1 MASGNGRS
9 VNGPSTPNERV
20 ALVTGGTRGI
30 GLAISL
36 ALAGSGYRVYAVYAR
51 DTQAAQSLSNQA
63 KKRGIDI
70 RCLRANLADDDGRA
84 LCLNTIKAE
93 TKHVDVI
100 VHCAAS
106 GVHRETTKLTPKH
119 IRWTFDVNV
128 VSIQALLLELVPM
141 MPAGGRIVGLT
152 SYGATHATSLT
163 YAAVGSSKAAL
174 EALFRHYAR
183 ELAPRGISVNLV
195 APGLVDTQAIDAFPD
210 KAYQLETALAITPTG
225 RLTTPDDVAGVV
237 LFACSEA
244 ASQIVGQTI
253 YVDGGRCLR

>member
-1 MASGNGRS
+1 MAPENGKSFNSPRD
-9 VNGPSTPNERV
+9 TDEKV

-36 ALAGSGYRVYAVYAR
+36 ALASSGYRVYAVYAR
-51 DTQAAQSLSNQA
+51 DSKAAKSLAERA
-63 KKRGIDI
+63 KKTGLDI
-70 RCLRANLADDDGRA
+70 RCLRADIADDDGRA
-84 LCLNTIKAE
+84 LCLKTIKAE
-93 TKHVDVI
+93 TKHIHVI

-141 MPAGGRIVGLT
+141 MSAGGRIVGLT
-152 SYGATHATSLT
+152 SFGATHATSLT
-163 YAAVGSSKAAL
+163 YGAVGSSKAAL
-174 EALFRHYAR
+174 ESLFRHYAG
-183 ELAPRGISVNLV
+183 ELAPRGISVNLIS
-195 APGLVDTQAIDAFPD
+195 PGLVDTQAIDAFPD
-210 KAYQLETALAITPTG
+210 KEYQMVTALALTPTG

-253 YVDGGRCLR
+253 YVDGGRSLR

>member
-1 MASGNGRS
+1 MAPENGKS
-9 VNGPSTPNERV
+9 FNSPPGAHEKI

-36 ALAGSGYRVYAVYAR
+36 ALAGLGYRVYAVYAR
-51 DTQAAQSLSNQA
+51 DSQAAQSLSGHA
-63 KKRGIDI
+63 KKSGLDI

-84 LCLNTIKAE
+84 LCLDAIKAE

-210 KAYQLETALAITPTG
+210 KAYQIETALEMTPTG

-244 ASQIVGQTI
+244 ASQIIGQTI
-253 YVDGGRCLR
+253 RVDGGRCLR

>member
-1 MASGNGRS
+1 MVPENGKS
-9 VNGPSTPNERV
+9 FNSPPGTGEKV

-36 ALAGSGYRVYAVYAR
+36 ALAGAGYRVYAVYAR
-51 DTQAAQSLSNQA
+51 NTQAAHSLSDQA
-63 KKRGIDI
+63 KKSRLDI
-70 RCLRANLADDDGRA
+70 CCLRANLADDEGRA

-93 TKHVDVI
+93 TNHVEVI

-106 GVHRETTKLTPKH
+106 GVHRETTKLTAKH
-119 IRWTFDVNV
+119 MRWTFDVNV
-128 VSIQALLLELVPM
+128 VSIQALLLELIPM

-152 SYGATHATSLT
+152 SFGATHATSLT

-195 APGLVDTQAIDAFPD
+195 SPGLVDTQAIDAFPD
-210 KAYQLETALAITPTG
+210 KAYQIKTALEMTPTG